1 VNRIFYLLIANRH
14 SSLERRRQRRAR
26 SIERRRQIAWRRR
39 MPPKSTK
46 ATQDKL
52 KNQPL
57 ASFFKPASSS
67 TKRSIEVISLLDSDD
82 EDSAVVGSSSK
93 KVKAEDDLNLHQS
106 NSIASTSST
115 PAPAPPS
122 AFRPTAVT
130 KTNRAE
136 QWRFIPNSMGPTL
149 SSQTAESISRHEAF
163 ANKLVSSRNRYNYTQ
178 TEQLRLGSN
187 GDQGEMEEEEEE
199 EGPEEDEDA
208 EADKGNGKGKGK
220 AKEKESKLAQSIGK
234 FKGSTSSIAAATI
247 KYTPLEKQ
255 VLVLAKANPG
265 VVLM

>member
-1 VNRIFYLLIANRH
+1 
-14 SSLERRRQRRAR
+14 
-26 SIERRRQIAWRRR
+26 

-106 NSIASTSST
+106 IASTSST

-122 AFRPTAVT
+122 AFQPTAVT

-178 TEQLRLGSN
+178 SEQLRLGSN

-199 EGPEEDEDA
+199 EGLEEDEDA

-220 AKEKESKLAQSIGK
+220 AKEKENKSSKLAQSIGK